1 MSENV
6 LKNVRIVHKH
16 DTEENW
22 LKATNFI
29 PKQGELIIY
38 DVDDKYNYERM
49 KIGDGNTLV
58 NDLPFSN
65 DWESLENRP
74 FYEELSYVSYIPEQV
89 VEFIVNS
96 NMTSCSVSIDNV
108 DMPWDWVEYKVTF
121 DNIEY
126 IGMMTDNA
134 DSAWI
139 DINLNGGERMKI
151 YNYGYVYINS
161 ANFAGEHS
169 IKVEREENIIK
180 TIDAKYLDFP
190 AYGGE
195 GENSICLNDK

>member
-74 FYEELSYVSYIPEQV
+74 FYTKK
-89 VEFIVNS
+89 N
-96 NMTSCSVSIDNV
+96 
-108 DMPWDWVEYKVTF
+108 
-121 DNIEY
+121 Y
-126 IGMMTDNA
+126 IGETKNI
-134 DSAWI
+134 SFV
-139 DINLNGGERMKI
+139 NGI
-151 YNYGYVYINS
+151 
-161 ANFAGEHS
+161 ANF
-169 IKVEREENIIK
+169 IIPIEFEKIEGSSK
-180 TIDAKYLDFP
+180 TIQIDFVNVSEP
-190 AYGGE
+190 VISNSSNTEADYSFIGEYSHRRYGVSMVDIFLYE
-195 GENSICLNDK
+195 GKDHESGFNITLQLSGRDDEFNFTHSHPNASNTFTTDIIFYEIEQK